1 MGGQVYVPHE
11 WSAETWMLL
20 QLAAAVWT
28 MGLMLLLLY
37 KVHQACEVTGPA
49 RETVPEAAKEAAR
62 DVTLEGQP
70 EAAVLAPPAQSTAP
84 TVETTTGDLTTAR

>member
-49 RETVPEAAKEAAR
+49 RATALETTTATATATVAA
-62 DVTLEGQP
+62 QP
-70 EAAVLAPPAQSTAP
+70 DAAVLAPPAQSTAP